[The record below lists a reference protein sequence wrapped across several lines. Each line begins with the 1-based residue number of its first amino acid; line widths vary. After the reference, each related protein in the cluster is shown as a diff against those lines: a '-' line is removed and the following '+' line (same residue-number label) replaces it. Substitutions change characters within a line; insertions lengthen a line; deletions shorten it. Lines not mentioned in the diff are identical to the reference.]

1 MLQTGSICP
10 PVGLAGGCSPG
21 GQLQHP
27 LQTCYFQTC
36 PELRPRGSHRA
47 PTSSP
52 SCPGGEAPLPRG
64 FPRGAALCSPL
75 RFAAPHPAHRRL
87 RMMQDAPRCI
97 PNLCPRAQPDL
108 QAARGSLP
116 LGPQKP
122 TQGSSPEPQL
132 ISVSL
137 SPRSPPSCHRVR
149 CCPHPQMRRVC
160 SAGGSGRAGPSRCCT
175 LPTLGACNSTE
186 RAGETKLLLQKAA
199 PGWGVPA
206 GPRSWPG
213 TEPPTEGCHRWDC
226 SWARSGTRGSARG
239 ISINPAAGGEA
250 GGTAACPPAHGQEQQ
265 RLPCPRKR
273 HR

>member
-52 SCPGGEAPLPRG
+52 SCPGEEAPLPRG

-137 SPRSPPSCHRVR
+137 SPRSPPAVSQGQVLS
-149 CCPHPQMRRVC
+149 PSPN
-160 SAGGSGRAGPSRCCT
+160 APGLFSGR
-175 LPTLGACNSTE
+175 E
-186 RAGETKLLLQKAA
+186 RAGRAIEMLHAA
-199 PGWGVPA
+199 Y
-206 GPRSWPG
+206 
-213 TEPPTEGCHRWDC
+213 
-226 SWARSGTRGSARG
+226 TR
-239 ISINPAAGGEA
+239 
-250 GGTAACPPAHGQEQQ
+250 C
-265 RLPCPRKR
+265 L
-273 HR
+273 